1 VVRPAAAARHTGA
14 ASSPVIGQGAGLR
27 GETAHGMART
37 SRSGSSLHQLEQ
49 ALREKTREVDVLHRI
64 TDSITNT
71 LDLESVLKHI
81 VDVVVEVTK
90 ADACLLYLLSESR
103 EELILRASK
112 NPHPK
117 LIGRITIGLG
127 EGITGWVA
135 RKRTRVVIPSNASD
149 DPRFKFFHNLP
160 EDRYQAFVS
169 VPIMAKHEVVG
180 VINVQHK
187 RSRRYRHDE
196 LALLSTIA
204 SQVGGAIENA
214 RLYAEMIRK
223 ARQIDTLS
231 QVSETVTSNRL
242 IDDILQLIVTMTAQM
257 MNSKICSIMLLDQPT
272 GELRIVAT
280 QSLSEQYR
288 LKPNLKIGQ
297 SISGR
302 AVQERRPMIVPDV
315 TREEDYMYPDIARK
329 EGLCSLL
336 SVPMLVRDKAVGVI
350 NSYTSVPHAFTG
362 EEVKLMQAI
371 ANQSAI
377 AIEHTTLLEKSFEM
391 QEALAV
397 RKLVEQAKGYLMRS
411 KKLSEEQAFRLIQRQ
426 SMDLRKS
433 MREIAEAI
441 LLAGQIEG
449 RVG

>member
-1 VVRPAAAARHTGA
+1 MKG
-14 ASSPVIGQGAGLR
+14 S
-27 GETAHGMART
+27 RT
-37 SRSGSSLHQLEQ
+37 SQSAAHR
-49 ALREKTREVDVLHRI
+49 ALREKIREVEVLHKI
-64 TDSITNT
+64 SDSISST
-71 LDLESVLKHI
+71 LDLETVLSHI
-81 VDVVVEVTK
+81 VEVVTDVTK
-90 ADACLLYLLSESR
+90 ADACLLYLLSDSR

-135 RKRTRVVIPSNASD
+135 RERTRVVISGNASD

-160 EDRYQAFVS
+160 EDRYQAFLS
-169 VPIMAKHEVVG
+169 VPIIAKKEVIG

-187 RSRRYRHDE
+187 RVRRYRADE
-196 LALLSTIA
+196 LALLTTIA
-204 SQVGGAIENA
+204 NQVGGAIENA
-214 RLYAEMIRK
+214 RLYDEMTRK
-223 ARQIDTLS
+223 ARQLDTLS
-231 QVSETVTSNRL
+231 LVSETVVSNRV
-242 IDDILQLIVTMTAQM
+242 IEDVMQLIVTMTAQM
-257 MNSKICSIMLLDQPT
+257 MQSKICSIMLLDHPT

-302 AVQERRPMIVPDV
+302 AVQERRPIIVPNVIHD
-315 TREEDYMYPDIARK
+315 RNYMYPDMAKK

-336 SVPMLVRDKAVGVI
+336 SIPMMIREKAVGVI
-350 NSYTSVPHAFTG
+350 NSYTSTPHMFTTD
-362 EEVKLMQAI
+362 EVKLMQAI
-371 ANQSAI
+371 ANQAAI
-377 AIEHTTLLEKSFEM
+377 AIEHTTLIEKSFEM

-397 RKLVEQAKGYLMRS
+397 RKLVEQAKGYLMKT
-411 KKLSEEQAFRLIQRQ
+411 KKLTEAEAFRFLQRQ

-441 LLAGQIEG
+441 LLAGEINE
-449 RVG
+449 RVT

>member
-1 VVRPAAAARHTGA
+1 MKP
-14 ASSPVIGQGAGLR
+14 S
-27 GETAHGMART
+27 RT
-37 SRSGSSLHQLEQ
+37 QSLQHLAQ

-64 TDSITNT
+64 SESISST
-71 LDLESVLKHI
+71 LDPEAVFAHI
-81 VDVVVEVTK
+81 VDIVVEVTN
-90 ADACLLYLLSESR
+90 ADACLLYLLSETR

-135 RKRTRVVIPSNASD
+135 REQTRVVISSNASD

-169 VPIMAKHEVVG
+169 VPIMAKKEVVG

-187 RSRRYRHDE
+187 RPRRYRPDE

-204 SQVGGAIENA
+204 NQVGGAIENA
-214 RLYAEMIRK
+214 RLYDEMKRK
-223 ARQIDTLS
+223 ALQLETLS
-231 QVSETVTSNRL
+231 QVSETVVSNRL
-242 IDDILQLIVTMTAQM
+242 IEEVMHLMVTMTAQM
-257 MNSKICSIMLLDQPT
+257 MGSKICSIMLLDHQA
-272 GELRIVAT
+272 GELHIVAT

-297 SISGR
+297 SISGK
-302 AVQERRPMIVPDV
+302 AVQGRRPIIVADV
-315 TREEDYMYPDIARK
+315 TRDRTYMYPEIAK
-329 EGLCSLL
+329 NEGLCSLL
-336 SVPMLVRDKAVGVI
+336 SVPMMVRDKVVGVI
-350 NSYTSVPHAFTG
+350 NSYTSQPHLFTA

-371 ANQSAI
+371 ANQTAI
-377 AIEHTTLLEKSFEM
+377 AIEHATLLEKSFEM

-397 RKLVEQAKGYLMRS
+397 RKTVERAKGYLMRS
-411 KKLSEEQAFRLIQRQ
+411 RKLTEEDAFRLIQRQ
-426 SMDLRKS
+426 SMGLRKS

-441 LLAGQIEG
+441 LLAGEIED
-449 RVG
+449 RAEDRRP

>member
-1 VVRPAAAARHTGA
+1 MK
-14 ASSPVIGQGAGLR
+14 SSRIQSPQHLA
-27 GETAHGMART
+27 
-37 SRSGSSLHQLEQ
+37 Q

-64 TDSITNT
+64 SESISST
-71 LDLESVLKHI
+71 LDPEAVFAHI
-81 VDVVVEVTK
+81 VEVVVEVTT
-90 ADACLLYLLSESR
+90 ADACLLYLLSETR

-135 RKRTRVVIPSNASD
+135 REQTRVVISSNASD

-169 VPIMAKHEVVG
+169 VPVMAKKEVVG

-187 RSRRYRHDE
+187 RPRRYRPDE

-204 SQVGGAIENA
+204 NQVGGAIENA
-214 RLYAEMIRK
+214 SLYDEMKRK
-223 ARQIDTLS
+223 ALQLETLS
-231 QVSETVTSNRL
+231 QVSETVVSNRL
-242 IDDILQLIVTMTAQM
+242 IEDMMHLMVTMTAQM
-257 MNSKICSIMLLDQPT
+257 MGSKICSIMLLGPQE

-288 LKPNLKIGQ
+288 LKPNLKVGQ

-302 AVQERRPMIVPDV
+302 AVQERRPIIVADV
-315 TREEDYMYPDIARK
+315 TRDGTYMYPDMAKK

-336 SVPMLVRDKAVGVI
+336 SVPMMVRDKVVGVI
-350 NSYTSVPHAFTG
+350 NSYTSQPHAFTV

-371 ANQSAI
+371 ANQAAI
-377 AIEHTTLLEKSFEM
+377 AIEHATLLEKSYEM

-397 RKLVEQAKGYLMRS
+397 RKTVERAKGYLMRS
-411 KKLSEEQAFRLIQRQ
+411 RKLTEEEAFRLIQRQ
-426 SMDLRKS
+426 SMGLRKS

-441 LLAGQIEG
+441 LLASEIEG
-449 RVG
+449 RAEERWP

>member
-1 VVRPAAAARHTGA
+1 MKGSGTSQSAAHR
-14 ASSPVIGQGAGLR
+14 
-27 GETAHGMART
+27 
-37 SRSGSSLHQLEQ
+37 
-49 ALREKTREVDVLHRI
+49 ALREKIREVEVLHKI
-64 TDSITNT
+64 SDSISST
-71 LDLESVLKHI
+71 LDLETVLSHI
-81 VDVVVEVTK
+81 VEVVTDVTK
-90 ADACLLYLLSESR
+90 ADACLLYLLSDSR

-135 RKRTRVVIPSNASD
+135 RERTRVVISGNASD

-160 EDRYQAFVS
+160 EDRYQAFLS
-169 VPIMAKHEVVG
+169 VPIIAKKEVIG

-187 RSRRYRHDE
+187 RVRRYRADE
-196 LALLSTIA
+196 LALLTTIA
-204 SQVGGAIENA
+204 NQVGGAIENA
-214 RLYAEMIRK
+214 RLYDEMTRK
-223 ARQIDTLS
+223 ARQLDTLS
-231 QVSETVTSNRL
+231 LVSETVVSNRV
-242 IDDILQLIVTMTAQM
+242 IEDVMQLIVTMTAQM
-257 MNSKICSIMLLDQPT
+257 MQSKICSIMLLDHPT

-302 AVQERRPMIVPDV
+302 AVQERRPIIVPNVIHD
-315 TREEDYMYPDIARK
+315 RNYMYPDMAKK

-336 SVPMLVRDKAVGVI
+336 SIPMMIREKAVGVI
-350 NSYTSVPHAFTG
+350 NSYTSTPHMFTTD
-362 EEVKLMQAI
+362 EVKLMQAI
-371 ANQSAI
+371 ANQAAI
-377 AIEHTTLLEKSFEM
+377 AIEHTTLIEKSFEM

-397 RKLVEQAKGYLMRS
+397 RKLVEQAKGYLMKT
-411 KKLSEEQAFRLIQRQ
+411 KKLTEAEAFRFLQRP

-441 LLAGQIEG
+441 LLAGEINE
-449 RVG
+449 RAT